1 LNSMNVTL
9 VSYSEIAL
17 KSPPVRRRMINQLIT
32 HIRNMLDR
40 AGLAGAN
47 VSEDQGRIVIRNTQP
62 IKAALTASR
71 VFGVASTMP
80 ATETSVDLKDIVGAA
95 TNFAARAIKPNQTF
109 AVDARRVG
117 EHPYTSRD
125 IEVKAGAEVLSIL
138 SDKGISVNLEKP
150 DKTIHIE
157 ARSRNAYIYDQVYHG
172 PGGLPF
178 GSQGKLVSLFSGGID
193 SPVASWLMMR
203 RGAHV
208 IPLFLDQRPFVG
220 DDYYERAV
228 NVARKLRE
236 YVPIKEY
243 PLYVIPIGALM
254 KVIAEKVPKKLTCI
268 ICKRMM
274 YRIACSLAELKGAQG
289 VVTGESLGQ
298 VASQTLANLKVLG
311 EAATMPIYRPLIGL
325 NKHDSVNM
333 ARKIGTYSLSIAP
346 AHGCGVVPKKPAT
359 TSKIDDVKEVEKE
372 ILVKELV
379 SNCLGMFSKLNL

>member
-1 LNSMNVTL
+1 LNSLNVAL

-32 HIRNMLDR
+32 NIRNMLDR

-47 VSEDQGRIVIRNTQP
+47 VSKDQGRIVIRNTKP

-71 VFGVASTMP
+71 AFGVASTMP
-80 ATETSVDLKDIVGAA
+80 ATETSVNLKDIVGAA
-95 TNFAARAIKPNQTF
+95 TKFAVRAIKPNQTF

-125 IEVKAGAEVLSIL
+125 IEVKAGAEVLNML
-138 SDKGISVNLEKP
+138 SNKGISVNLEKP

-157 ARSRNAYIYDQVYHG
+157 ARSRKAYIYDQVYHG

-178 GSQGKLVSLFSGGID
+178 GSQGKLISLFSGGID

-220 DDYYERAV
+220 DDYCERAV
-228 NVARKLRE
+228 NVAKRLRE
-236 YVPIKEY
+236 YVPMEEY

-254 KVIAEKVPKKLTCI
+254 KAIAEKVPKKLTCI

-274 YRIACSLAELKGAQG
+274 YRIACSFAELNGAQG

-298 VASQTLANLKVLG
+298 VASQTLANLKVLE
-311 EAATMPIYRPLIGL
+311 EAATIPIYRPLIGL

-333 ARKIGTYSLSIAP
+333 ARKIGTYSLSTAP
-346 AHGCGVVPKKPAT
+346 AHGCSVVPKKPAT
-359 TSKIDDVKEVEKE
+359 MARIDDVKEVEKE
-372 ILVKELV
+372 ILVEELI